1 MGNQLFAS
9 FFLLISILACNSSA
23 NYPQTCTCNSTFT
36 IDKAPGMKMALL
48 ASRIN
53 SMEELQEIIE
63 INYYNN
69 FNRDTSHR
77 DTESLVRL
85 KHCSNGLE
93 IISELKAGISQS
105 DILNARNGSLTDQL
119 ALLYDSPFAIANR
132 MEINKVYLLARI
144 KPDLFGEGDVA
155 FYDLALASVKNINTK
170 DLAYIHPRDSSEK
183 GFLNTFNH
191 ITAQAFITS
200 YFSENLAD
208 FVADVHELHNM
219 PELTSGR
226 FTAEQLNAP
235 DDNPVDNYVDMI
247 NNEWGQELGK
257 LLKKRYFINR
267 NTTWTPK
274 LLARYMNDIQYYYS
288 WALQI
293 GFKPFTE
300 EDVEVIRFSKKI
312 NLIQEGVPM
321 VNS

>member
-9 FFLLISILACNSSA
+9 LFLLISILACNSSA

-69 FNRDTSHR
+69 FNPDTSHR

-200 YFSENLAD
+200 CFSENLAD

-300 EDVEVIRFSKKI
+300 EDVEVIRFCKKI